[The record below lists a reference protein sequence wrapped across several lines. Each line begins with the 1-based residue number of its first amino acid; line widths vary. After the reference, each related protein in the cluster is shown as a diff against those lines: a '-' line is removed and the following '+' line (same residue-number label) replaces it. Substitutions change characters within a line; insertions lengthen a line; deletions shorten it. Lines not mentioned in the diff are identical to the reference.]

1 MDILDNVATELGF
14 EFHLY
19 IVRDELFGTKYRNF
33 KDWIHNT
40 NGKDMKNYGHKSN
53 TQHQSGSSRG
63 SGSQHQSSFGMDG
76 KCDIYIWWEYEQE
89 DAC

>member
-19 IVRDELFGTKYRNF
+19 IVRDELFGAKYRNF

-53 TQHQSGSSRG
+53 TQHQSGSTRG
-63 SGSQHQSSFGMDG
+63 SSGSQHQPTFGIDG
-76 KCDIYIWWEYEQE
+76 KCDDMGVWE